1 MTLPLSPPPKKDPQR
16 VTRPPTLPPV
26 ERSRAALMMGAAA
39 ARGVFALQRC
49 AGCGTVCYPPRDA
62 CPNCLSDGLRF
73 HPVPDG
79 GEAIAE
85 ATVQTSPNLYFRAR
99 TPWRVGT
106 VRLDCG
112 PPVLAHL
119 HGDVRVP
126 SRVRMTAKL
135 DKSGNAVLMA
145 LPADGSPHMADDPE
159 FRELTATPKF
169 RRVLVTDGRSAVG
182 QAVAAAVAA
191 AGASLLFVGIAEPWK
206 PFPGAERLRALT
218 GVELVPLDLTDTT
231 SVEELAGEIAGK
243 TDILVNT
250 ADHVRPG
257 GLLSRPG
264 VVTARDSFEVNV
276 FGLQRLAQAFGP
288 VMRSRGADGLNAA
301 AAFVD
306 VLPVY
311 ALANDPTFG
320 FHSASAAARLS
331 LLQCLRAEM
340 RPGGV
345 RVMSVFTG
353 PLEDDWRQ
361 EVPPPKVTAG
371 QVARAV
377 VTALEAG
384 IEDSFVGDVA
394 KDVAARF
401 YQDPKLLERELGA

>member
-1 MTLPLSPPPKKDPQR
+1 MTRPLTPPPRKDPQR

-26 ERSRAALMMGAAA
+26 ERSRAALMMAAA
-39 ARGVFALQRC
+39 TARGVFALQRC
-49 AGCGTVCYPPRDA
+49 AECGTICYPPRDG
-62 CPNCLSDGLRF
+62 CPKCLSTELRF
-73 HPVPDG
+73 RPVPDG

-85 ATVQTSPNLYFRAR
+85 TSVQTSPNLYFRAR

-112 PPVLAHL
+112 PSVLAHL

-126 SRVRMTAKL
+126 SRVRMAAKL

-145 LPADGSPHMADDPE
+145 LPAEKSAHMADDPE

-169 RRVLVTDGRSAVG
+169 RRALITDGRGAVG
-182 QAVAAAVAA
+182 QAVAAALSE
-191 AGASLLFVGIAEPWK
+191 AGASIVFVGVAEPWK
-206 PFPGAERLRALT
+206 PFPGAERLKAIK
-218 GVELVPLDLTDTT
+218 GVEIVPLDLTDTT
-231 SVEELAGEIAGK
+231 SVEEMAGEIAGK

-264 VVTARDSFEVNV
+264 VVTARETFEVNV
-276 FGLQRLAQAFGP
+276 FGLQRLAQVFGP
-288 VMRSRGADGLNAA
+288 AMRGRGADGLNAA

-311 ALANDPTFG
+311 ALANDPAFG

-331 LLQCLRAEM
+331 LLQCLRAEL

-353 PLEDDWRQ
+353 PMEDDWRQ
-361 EVPPPKVTAG
+361 DVPPPKVTPG

-377 VTALEAG
+377 VAALEEG
-384 IEDSFVGDVA
+384 VEDSFVGDVA
-394 KDVAARF
+394 KDVATRF